1 MLKWMLYLNDLPYL
15 GSLIFSVEDIYFYLT
30 VKIGLASL
38 A

>member
-1 MLKWMLYLNDLPYL
+1 MLYLKSPLF
-15 GSLIFSVEDIYFYLT
+15 GQSLIFSVEDIYFYLT